1 MTSQIKWYENAAF
14 DAPELNSP
22 QPCVHGA
29 GCVYTVKDAD
39 GNTVPGCC
47 RYVHP
52 GEEGTGRRLFPER
65 TVRDTLRDGVGK
77 IVQPACV
84 RLTGRAGFYERRRL
98 RLSWQEWC
106 AKQGISF
113 TPNKPGERHAP
124 VKRLPLGSKAAD
136 SRPVSSEVKSCPVS
150 YFRSTDGHDYL
161 TAGTQVTRLTPEEAV
176 RFGLRPADKPVSAV
190 PSANKGAWP
199 VFPPKVAA
207 TGKEW
212 QVPGPVSNHDDY
224 DYGDDLCD
232 YCGKTIHECPE
243 QGDHS
248 AEIRDLGYAAMW

>member
-1 MTSQIKWYENAAF
+1 MSSQIKWYENDAF

-65 TVRDTLRDGVGK
+65 TVRDTLRDGTGK

-84 RLTGRAGFYERRRL
+84 RLTGRAGFYERRRS

-106 AKQGISF
+106 AKQGIPF
-113 TPNKPGERHAP
+113 TPNKPGVYREP
-124 VKRLPLGSKAAD
+124 VKRIALGYQGKRSVEVSAVEHSAVNYFCGAD
-136 SRPVSSEVKSCPVS
+136 
-150 YFRSTDGHDYL
+150 GNDYL
-161 TAGTQVTRLTPEEAV
+161 AAGTQVTRLTAEEV
-176 RFGLRPADKPVSAV
+176 IRFGLRPGGKPVSAV
-190 PSANKGAWP
+190 PSGNKEAWP
-199 VFPPKVAA
+199 VFPPKVAPS
-207 TGKEW
+207 GKEW
-212 QVPGPVSNHDDY
+212 QAPGSGSNHEHY
-224 DYGDDLCD
+224 VYGDDLCNH
-232 YCGKTIHECPE
+232 CGKIVDECPE

-248 AEIRDLGYAAMW
+248 AEIRELAHAAMW